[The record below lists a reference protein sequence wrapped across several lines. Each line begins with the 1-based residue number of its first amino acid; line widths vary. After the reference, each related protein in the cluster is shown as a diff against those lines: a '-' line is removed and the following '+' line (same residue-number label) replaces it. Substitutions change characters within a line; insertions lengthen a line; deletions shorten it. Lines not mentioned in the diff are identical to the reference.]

1 MTRDYLSDT
10 LFRRRYSEYAH
21 RSEPVFLQMPV
32 NVDDRMIIMEYSK
45 STLFNQVFDR
55 MGRPP
60 GTYLMQAMTIGGT
73 RRNCAAAAL
82 ASMSAASA

>member
-1 MTRDYLSDT
+1 MTQVYLSDT

-45 STLFNQVFDR
+45 STSILLYLTKSLT
-55 MGRPP
+55 GRDARPVH
-60 GTYLMQAMTIGGT
+60 T
-73 RRNCAAAAL
+73 
-82 ASMSAASA
+82 